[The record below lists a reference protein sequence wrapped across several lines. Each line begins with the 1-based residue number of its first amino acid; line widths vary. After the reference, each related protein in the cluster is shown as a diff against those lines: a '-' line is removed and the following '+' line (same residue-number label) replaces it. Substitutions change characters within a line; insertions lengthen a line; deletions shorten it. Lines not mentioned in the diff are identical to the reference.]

1 MPKLARGDN
10 GSNMIPFER
19 LLARVEAIPPLSPA
33 AVQALE
39 ALDREDVAAAEIENL
54 IRFDPVLSAT
64 FLRLANAACF
74 GHSGMIETLRGAIT
88 RLGWTRVRHVVSAA
102 ALARVIPPRIPGYDL
117 DAVGFWAHC
126 SATALLTE
134 SFYAELRMPE
144 PPMAFV
150 AAILH
155 DIGRLA
161 LGVFIEELAPQIAEQ
176 VDDTEASFE
185 EIERR
190 VIGVDHATLGLRL
203 ATAWSLPVGIAH
215 ACSDHHDPSCSPP
228 EFRQMIEIIHM
239 ADLLAYTMG
248 FGIDVAGL
256 RHDKHPALQRRS
268 PLTDAQAQR
277 VMDRVRDD
285 IHDLVHVA
293 PLAC

>member
-1 MPKLARGDN
+1 
-10 GSNMIPFER
+10 MIPFER
-19 LLARVEAIPPLSPA
+19 LVARVEAIPPLSPA
-33 AVQALE
+33 ALQALE
-39 ALDREDVAAAEIENL
+39 ALDREDVSATEIERI

-74 GHSGMIETLRGAIT
+74 GHSGAIDTLRGAIT

-102 ALARVIPPRIPGYDL
+102 AFARVIPPRIPGYDM
-117 DAVGFWAHC
+117 DALAFWAHC
-126 SATALLTE
+126 AATALLTE
-134 SFYAELRMPE
+134 SLYEELRLPE
-144 PPMAFV
+144 PPVAFV

-161 LGVFIEELAPQIAEQ
+161 LGVFIEELASEIAEQ
-176 VDDTEASFE
+176 VVDSEASFE

-203 ATAWSLPVGIAH
+203 ASAWHLPPGIAH
-215 ACSDHHDPSCSPP
+215 ACSDHHDPSCAPP

-239 ADLLAYTMG
+239 ADQLAYTMG
-248 FGIDVAGL
+248 FGVDVPGL
-256 RHDKHPALQRRS
+256 RHDLHPASPHHS
-268 PLTDAQAQR
+268 PLTDTQAQR

-285 IHDLVHVA
+285 IRDLVHVA